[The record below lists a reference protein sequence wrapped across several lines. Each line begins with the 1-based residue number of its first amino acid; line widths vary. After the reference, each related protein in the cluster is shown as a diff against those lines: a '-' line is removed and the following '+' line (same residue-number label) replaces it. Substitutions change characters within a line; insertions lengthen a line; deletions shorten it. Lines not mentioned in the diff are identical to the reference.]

1 MPEKKQK
8 NLSSNTAGKRR
19 RRKKIA
25 RKKIKRGLF
34 ITFEGVE
41 GSGKTLQAQKLH
53 NFLKTNG
60 YPVNLTCEP
69 GGTYTGKLIRDILLD
84 SSSRI
89 TPYTELFLYLAD
101 RAQHISEKIKPG
113 LNKNEIVIS
122 DRYFDSTIAYQM
134 GGREITEKEINRL
147 KNIKIFKEVI
157 PDITFVLDI
166 DPEITKTRLNKPDRI
181 EMEDSDFHKRI
192 RKTYLKLAENNPERI
207 TIIDAGTT
215 IEKIHLEIKEKV
227 TEKLREVVY
236 E

>member
-1 MPEKKQK
+1 
-8 NLSSNTAGKRR
+8 
-19 RRKKIA
+19 
-25 RKKIKRGLF
+25 
-34 ITFEGVE
+34 
-41 GSGKTLQAQKLH
+41 
-53 NFLKTNG
+53 
-60 YPVNLTCEP
+60 
-69 GGTYTGKLIRDILLD
+69 
-84 SSSRI
+84 
-89 TPYTELFLYLAD
+89 
-101 RAQHISEKIKPG
+101 
-113 LNKNEIVIS
+113 
-122 DRYFDSTIAYQM
+122 M